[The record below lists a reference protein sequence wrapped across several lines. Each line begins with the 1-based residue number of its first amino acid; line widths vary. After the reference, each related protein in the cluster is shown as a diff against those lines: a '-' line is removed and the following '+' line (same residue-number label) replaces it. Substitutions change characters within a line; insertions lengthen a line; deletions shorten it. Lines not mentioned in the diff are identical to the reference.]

1 MTTFM
6 QLVMIKKKLERVLVK
21 DFHTVVNWFY
31 ENYVILNTGK
41 CLDTCIGKDVDE
53 NETLQISSKQ
63 FHQHTKSIFKK
74 AGQKLSAF
82 LRTFPYLEDKKKKVI
97 YNTVFKSQ
105 FNYCPLVWMFQKIK
119 QLGKSSP
126 RKRSKIN
133 LQGQSN
139 NETSI
144 HQRTLQFL
152 IRKFIKLKTVP
163 FNP

>member
-82 LRTFPYLEDKKKKVI
+82 LRTFPYLEDKKRKLFI
-97 YNTVFKSQ
+97 IPCSNSNLITVRQSG
-105 FNYCPLVWMFQKIK
+105 C
-119 QLGKSSP
+119 S
-126 RKRSKIN
+126 RK
-133 LQGQSN
+133 SN
-139 NETSI
+139 NLVNQVQERDLRLTYKDNQTMK
-144 HQRTLQFL
+144 HLYTKEPCNF
-152 IRKFIKLKTVP
+152 
-163 FNP
+163 

>member
-74 AGQKLSAF
+74 AGQRLSAF
-82 LRTFPYLEDKKKKVI
+82 LRTFPYLEDKKRKLFI
-97 YNTVFKSQ
+97 IPCSNPNLITVRQSG
-105 FNYCPLVWMFQKIK
+105 C
-119 QLGKSSP
+119 S
-126 RKRSKIN
+126 RK
-133 LQGQSN
+133 SN
-139 NETSI
+139 NLVNQVQERDLRLTYKDNQTMK
-144 HQRTLQFL
+144 HLYTKEPCNF
-152 IRKFIKLKTVP
+152 
-163 FNP
+163 